1 MEELAKKVSYL
12 KGFADGLDINEK
24 TDEGKLLKKI
34 IEALE
39 DISDAICDLAQDH
52 DELCEQVDAIDE
64 DLGELEDEIYGDD
77 DDCDCGCCD
86 DDMECFEIE
95 CPNCKETI
103 CIDESFFD
111 GDDDK
116 PIICPNCNK
125 EIELDFSCD
134 CDCGDDGCGCD
145 GDSGCGCEE

>member
-1 MEELAKKVSYL
+1 MDELIKKVSYL

-24 TDEGKLLKKI
+24 TDEGKLLKKVV
-34 IEALE
+34 EALE
-39 DISDAICDLAQDH
+39 EISDAVCDLALEH

-64 DLGELEDEIYGDD
+64 DLGDLEDEIYGDD
-77 DDCDCGCCD
+77 DDDCCCGCD
-86 DDMECFEIE
+86 DDDEDIECFEIE

-111 GDDDK
+111 DEDK
-116 PIICPNCNK
+116 PIICPNCHK

-134 CDCGDDGCGCD
+134 CDSCDDGCDCGCD
-145 GDSGCGCEE
+145 E